1 MDTNFRVTRRGF
13 LAGLGLASATAAV
26 GATSACAD
34 DSDATPVPNTDSTG
48 ATPDATVVFDGPHQA
63 GVDTPLQRH
72 NTTVAFTLRD
82 GVDATGIRRL
92 LRIWTG
98 DARRLTQ
105 GEPVLADLEPE
116 LASDPGRLTVTCG
129 FGRGLFEKA
138 DMTDKAPDW
147 LAPLPEFTG
156 DRLETRWG
164 DRDLVLQICGEDRTT
179 VSHALRVLVRGGAD
193 YARPSWSQTGFLDI
207 PQGADGTPG
216 TPRNLFGFKD
226 GTVNPRSDA
235 EFDDQVWIG
244 EDAASHPSQTGGTCM
259 VIRRIVFDMPLWESA
274 DRPTRETSMGRTI
287 VEGNPLSG
295 EKEHDEPDTSAVGAD
310 GLPVIDRNAHI
321 ALAGVHDGDT
331 RQRMLRRAYNYDL
344 PVTPSSAD
352 ALLDAEPVALSDTGL
367 IFTCF
372 QPDPRTSFIP
382 VQRRLAAGDRLNEW
396 ITHVGSA
403 VFLIP
408 AGTAEGEYWGEALLG

>member
-1 MDTNFRVTRRGF
+1 PHTPPTPPPPPPPPPYPPPPPR
-13 LAGLGLASATAAV
+13 ALG
-26 GATSACAD
+26 
-34 DSDATPVPNTDSTG
+34 
-48 ATPDATVVFDGPHQA
+48 
-63 GVDTPLQRH
+63 
-72 NTTVAFTLRD
+72 
-82 GVDATGIRRL
+82 
-92 LRIWTG
+92 
-98 DARRLTQ
+98 
-105 GEPVLADLEPE
+105 
-116 LASDPGRLTVTCG
+116 
-129 FGRGLFEKA
+129 
-138 DMTDKAPDW
+138 
-147 LAPLPEFTG
+147 
-156 DRLETRWG
+156 
-164 DRDLVLQICGEDRTT
+164 
-179 VSHALRVLVRGGAD
+179 RGGAD

-207 PQGADGTPG
+207 PRGADGTPG

-226 GTVNPRSDA
+226 GTVNPRSDV

-295 EKEHDEPDTSAVGAD
+295 EKEHDEPDTSAVGVD

>member
-34 DSDATPVPNTDSTG
+34 DSDPAPVPNTDSTG
-48 ATPDATVVFDGPHQA
+48 ATPDATVAFDGPHQA
-63 GVDTPLQRH
+63 GVATPLQRH
-72 NTTVAFTLRD
+72 NTTVAFTLCD
-82 GVDATGIRRL
+82 GVDVAGIRRL

-138 DMTDKAPDW
+138 GMTDKAPDW

-156 DRLETRWG
+156 DRLEARWG

-207 PQGADGTPG
+207 PRGADGTPD

-259 VIRRIVFDMPLWESA
+259 VIRRIAFDMPLWESA

-295 EKEHDEPDTSAVGAD
+295 EKEHDDPDTSAVGAD

>member
-235 EFDDQVWIG
+235 EFDDQVW
-244 EDAASHPSQTGGTCM
+244 
-259 VIRRIVFDMPLWESA
+259 
-274 DRPTRETSMGRTI
+274 MGRT
-287 VEGNPLSG
+287 P
-295 EKEHDEPDTSAVGAD
+295 PPTRPR
-310 GLPVIDRNAHI
+310 PVVPAW
-321 ALAGVHDGDT
+321 
-331 RQRMLRRAYNYDL
+331 
-344 PVTPSSAD
+344 SSAGSPSTCRCGSPPTGR
-352 ALLDAEPVALSDTGL
+352 PVRPRWAARSSRAIHCPVRRNMTSRTHPPSAPTG
-367 IFTCF
+367 C
-372 QPDPRTSFIP
+372 R
-382 VQRRLAAGDRLNEW
+382 
-396 ITHVGSA
+396 
-403 VFLIP
+403 
-408 AGTAEGEYWGEALLG
+408 